1 MTTSSTRTT
10 VGFVEV
16 TLVVFGIY
24 ALGIGLFMMF
34 APGTFFDTL
43 GNFGI
48 RNDHYIF
55 DNATFEVPQGLMLL
69 AAVRWRTWR
78 VPALAFATLHWAL
91 HTISH
96 VVDPHHGA
104 GDWIGWLEAGGL
116 AATTVILALALRAS
130 VVAGAG
136 IGANV
141 PYRSKNHRNFER

>member
-1 MTTSSTRTT
+1 MTTAPTPTR
-10 VGFVEV
+10 VGFVDV
-16 TLVVFGIY
+16 TLIVFGVY

-34 APGTFFDTL
+34 APGAFFDTL

-69 AAVRWRTWR
+69 AAVRWRSWR

-104 GDWIGWLEAGGL
+104 GDWVGWLEAGGL
-116 AATTVILALALRAS
+116 AVTTAILAIALRTSIIDA
-130 VVAGAG
+130 
-136 IGANV
+136 
-141 PYRSKNHRNFER
+141 R